1 LNVSLTLIRDRT
13 SIGVI
18 PGAKRKSKFAALS
31 LQTFARRSQHGSAP
45 KGLGEGGSSRENGEP
60 DHGAPRSCAS
70 LGPWVALFCRATGW
84 RCRALPA
91 GCAGRGRRSRQAFAI
106 SQCSR
111 LAGPIGGSLLSRSWC
126 HKEAR
131 ARSPLGN
138 SSSGRWHSSSAMPR
152 AARTVRRRAH
162 QPGDHPR
169 QLVGWCPRW
178 ARRGRTCA
186 TCR

>member
-1 LNVSLTLIRDRT
+1 MLERASVSRT
-13 SIGVI
+13 NTGSNWKLCV
-18 PGAKRKSKFAALS
+18 A
-31 LQTFARRSQHGSAP
+31 GSA

-106 SQCSR
+106 SPLSSR
-111 LAGPIGGSLLSRSWC
+111 LAGPFRVRLLSRSWC

>member
-1 LNVSLTLIRDRT
+1 MTL
-13 SIGVI
+13 
-18 PGAKRKSKFAALS
+18 
-31 LQTFARRSQHGSAP
+31 
-45 KGLGEGGSSRENGEP
+45 
-60 DHGAPRSCAS
+60 PRSPGRSNSGGKLSHPSTPARGWEREGRRVKMGSPIMAPPRSRAS

-91 GCAGRGRRSRQAFAI
+91 GCAGRGRRSRQAFAS

-111 LAGPIGGSLLSRSWC
+111 LAGPIRGRLLSRSWC